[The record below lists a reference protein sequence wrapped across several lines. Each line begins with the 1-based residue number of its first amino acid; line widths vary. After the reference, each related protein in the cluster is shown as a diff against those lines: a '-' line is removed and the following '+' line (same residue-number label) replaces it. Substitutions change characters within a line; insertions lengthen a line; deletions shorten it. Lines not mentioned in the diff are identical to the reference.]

1 MGICSSCCTNEES
14 KKEVNMDIDTDKNK
28 DNVYVN
34 KVIMIQSILRSYLD
48 QK

>member
-1 MGICSSCCTNEES
+1 
-14 KKEVNMDIDTDKNK
+14 MDIDTDKNK